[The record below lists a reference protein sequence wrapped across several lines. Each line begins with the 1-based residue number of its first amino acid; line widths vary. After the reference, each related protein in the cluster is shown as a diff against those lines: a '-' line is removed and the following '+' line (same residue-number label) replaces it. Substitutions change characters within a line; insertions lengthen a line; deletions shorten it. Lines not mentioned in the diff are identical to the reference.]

1 MNRLLVALL
10 AAVDALIAAAAG
22 VAVILAPLTV
32 FWVVG
37 LGGAA
42 DWGALWPASVRIWQ
56 FGQLVPLQIT
66 LPPEYLTGAGIA
78 VDAASFWISLAP
90 LAFAAFTAVF
100 AARSGARSARAGA
113 WIVGVLAGTAA
124 TAVIAALLWRT
135 SPNPIAA
142 VYGWQ
147 ALLLPTAVF
156 AVPALLGALVG
167 AWRHGD
173 DGPIDALRHG
183 AERDPRWARVPE
195 ASARGIGIALAGFIA
210 VGALFVAVAAI
221 ARGGEVIALFEA
233 AHVDAAGAIMIAIAQ
248 LAYLP
253 TLVVWGGAYAAGPG
267 FAIGAGTTV
276 SPAGTNL
283 GVVPGVPVLGIIP
296 ESVSHWMLAS
306 ALLIVAVGFA
316 AGAAARG
323 RLARSAPSGGS
334 AGGDSGA
341 STPRLAALA
350 AIVLGGAAG
359 AAVLAV
365 TASGAMGPG
374 RLAQTGPAA
383 LPLAVAVGAELL
395 VGAAIALLTP
405 VRRADADEDRS
416 LTGWSHEATR
426 VETGV
431 TAGAVT
437 ASAGRSAPAPWIP
450 HDVDETEPLDTAP
463 AFLGDAGSPPDSS
476 PDFPPDLA
484 PDSDAQPDR

>member
-37 LGGAA
+37 LGGTA

-66 LPPEYLTGAGIA
+66 LPPEYLTATGIP
-78 VDAASFWISLAP
+78 VDASSFWLSLAP

-113 WIVGVLAGTAA
+113 WIVGVLAGAA
-124 TAVIAALLWRT
+124 VTAVLAALLWRT
-135 SPNPIAA
+135 SGNPIAS

-147 ALLLPTAVF
+147 ALVLPTAVF
-156 AVPALLGALVG
+156 AVPALIGALVG

-173 DGPIDALRHG
+173 DGPVDAVWLR
-183 AERDPRWARVPE
+183 AERGRRWASVPE
-195 ASARGIGIALAGFIA
+195 ASARGVGIAVAGFVA
-210 VGALFVAVAAI
+210 VGALFVVVATI

-233 AHVDAAGAIMIAIAQ
+233 AHVDAAGATMIAIAQ

-267 FAIGAGTTV
+267 FAIGTGTAV

-283 GVVPGVPVLGIIP
+283 GVLPGMPVLGIIP
-296 ESVSHWMLAS
+296 ETVTHWMLAS

-323 RLARSAPSGGS
+323 RLTGS
-334 AGGDSGA
+334 AAAEA
-341 STPRLAALA
+341 SAPRLATLA
-350 AIVLGGAAG
+350 AIVVGGAVG
-359 AAVLAV
+359 VAVLSAA
-365 TASGAMGPG
+365 ASGGIGPG
-374 RLAQTGPAA
+374 RLAETGPATA
-383 LPLAVAVGAELL
+383 PVAFAVGAELL
-395 VGAAIALLTP
+395 VGAAIALFTP
-405 VRRADADEDRS
+405 VRRRGADGGWVAAHSETVLSFDE
-416 LTGWSHEATR
+416 
-426 VETGV
+426 
-431 TAGAVT
+431 
-437 ASAGRSAPAPWIP
+437 ASALTATTRAATAPAAPWIP
-450 HDVDETEPLDTAP
+450 HDAFETEPLDTAP
-463 AFLGDAGSPPDSS
+463 EFLGAVPD
-476 PDFPPDLA
+476 A
-484 PDSDAQPDR
+484 PDSESAAAPEPGPPPESEPDEDSDARPDR